1 MKDVNVPVGV
11 ADFRKVREGN
21 YYYID
26 KTGLIEEI
34 LRTPGTEVTLITR
47 PRRFGKSLGMSMLA
61 HFFDIREDS
70 RELFAGLKI
79 SENKELCEQWMNQ
92 YPVVLVSL
100 KSVDGL
106 SFDSAYAQVS
116 YVMAELY
123 KKYLDFMDSEKIN
136 SFDKELFSEIAAGK
150 ASPEAIKNSLYKLT
164 QLLSIYYGKSV
175 ILFIDEYDVPV
186 AKANANGYYE
196 QMLDMIR
203 GILSTALKDNTFLNF
218 SVVTGC
224 LRITK
229 ESIFT
234 GLNNFTTDTISDRRY
249 EEYFG
254 FTHDEVKALLRD
266 TELEERFELIQKWYD
281 GYHFGDMDIYCP
293 WDLLNYVNKAM
304 TQGTVKPESFWE
316 NTSGNIIIRQFLERT
331 EYDVTEKFEILLDGG
346 YIKEEISETLTYE
359 FIHSS
364 EKNIWSLLYMTGYLT
379 KVKPENLLPE
389 ERLEVQKNFLQ
400 IPNAEVMEIF
410 RKSVVEWFYDKSIN
424 SDRRELF
431 EILWNGDATKLT
443 DLLSDLLFDTIS
455 YHDYAESFYHAF
467 ITGLVSSAGY
477 IVESNYENGF
487 GRSDIVIKD
496 RRNRRAVVIE
506 TKIVSSEDKLEA
518 ECQNAIKQIEENQ
531 YARKIERSGF
541 RKVIRYGIAFYK
553 KECMVK
559 TVDKE

>member
-70 RELFAGLKI
+70 RELYSGLKI
-79 SENKELCEQWMNQ
+79 SKNKELCEKWMNQ

-175 ILFIDEYDVPV
+175 ILLIDEYDVPV

-281 GYHFGDMDIYCP
+281 GYHFGDMDIFCP

-346 YIKEEISETLTYE
+346 YIKEETSETLTYE

-400 IPNAEVMEIF
+400 IPNAEVMDIF

-455 YHDYAESFYHAF
+455 YHDCAESFYHAF

-506 TKIVSSEDKLEA
+506 TKIASSEDKLEA

>member
-175 ILFIDEYDVPV
+175 ILLIDEYDVPV

-364 EKNIWSLLYMTGYLT
+364 EKNLWSLLYMTGYLT
-379 KVKPENLLPE
+379 KVKPEDLLPE

-506 TKIVSSEDKLEA
+506 TKIASSEDKLEA

>member
-1 MKDVNVPVGV
+1 
-11 ADFRKVREGN
+11 
-21 YYYID
+21 
-26 KTGLIEEI
+26 
-34 LRTPGTEVTLITR
+34 
-47 PRRFGKSLGMSMLA
+47 
-61 HFFDIREDS
+61 
-70 RELFAGLKI
+70 
-79 SENKELCEQWMNQ
+79 
-92 YPVVLVSL
+92 
-100 KSVDGL
+100 
-106 SFDSAYAQVS
+106 
-116 YVMAELY
+116 
-123 KKYLDFMDSEKIN
+123 
-136 SFDKELFSEIAAGK
+136 
-150 ASPEAIKNSLYKLT
+150 
-164 QLLSIYYGKSV
+164 
-175 ILFIDEYDVPV
+175 
-186 AKANANGYYE
+186 
-196 QMLDMIR
+196 
-203 GILSTALKDNTFLNF
+203 
-218 SVVTGC
+218 
-224 LRITK
+224 
-229 ESIFT
+229 
-234 GLNNFTTDTISDRRY
+234 
-249 EEYFG
+249 
-254 FTHDEVKALLRD
+254 
-266 TELEERFELIQKWYD
+266 
-281 GYHFGDMDIYCP
+281 
-293 WDLLNYVNKAM
+293 
-304 TQGTVKPESFWE
+304 
-316 NTSGNIIIRQFLERT
+316 
-331 EYDVTEKFEILLDGG
+331 
-346 YIKEEISETLTYE
+346 
-359 FIHSS
+359 
-364 EKNIWSLLYMTGYLT
+364 MTGYLT

-506 TKIVSSEDKLEA
+506 TKIASSEDKLEA

>member
-1 MKDVNVPVGV
+1 MKEIYVPVGTS
-11 ADFRKVREGN
+11 DFREIREEE

-26 KTGLIEEI
+26 KTGLIKE
-34 LRTPGTEVTLITR
+34 LLNTKGTKVTLFTR
-47 PRRFGKSLGMSMLA
+47 PRRFGKTLGMSMLA

-70 RELFAGLKI
+70 SRLFDGLKI
-79 SENKELCEQWMNQ
+79 ADDKELCGNWMNQ
-92 YPVVLVSL
+92 YPTIFVSFKDINGLEFSVAYERLQGMLVELFKKYEYLL
-100 KSVDGL
+100 KSDEIYDDDKRIFRL
-106 SFDSAYAQVS
+106 IKSEEASFGHISRSLLVLTHMLQDY
-116 YVMAELY
+116 Y
-123 KKYLDFMDSEKIN
+123 KK
-136 SFDKELFSEIAAGK
+136 
-150 ASPEAIKNSLYKLT
+150 P
-164 QLLSIYYGKSV
+164 V
-175 ILFIDEYDVPV
+175 ILLIDEYDVPV
-186 AKANANGYYE
+186 AKASENGYYRE
-196 QMLDMIR
+196 MLDVIR
-203 GILSTALKDNTFLNF
+203 NILSTVLKDNTALKFA
-218 SVVTGC
+218 VVTGC

-234 GLNNFTTDTISDRRY
+234 GVNNFTTDTISDRRY
-249 EEYFG
+249 DEYFG
-254 FTHDEVKALLRD
+254 FTHEEVEQLLKD
-266 TELEERFELIQKWYD
+266 AELEDKFELVQQWYD

-293 WDLLNYVNKAM
+293 WDVLNYVNKAM
-304 TQGTVKPESFWE
+304 IQGTMKPENFWE
-316 NTSGNIIIRQFLERT
+316 NTSGNTIIRQFLERT

-346 YIKEEISETLTYE
+346 YIKEEISETLTYDV
-359 FIHSS
+359 IYSS
-364 EKNIWSLLYMTGYLT
+364 EKNLWSLLYMTGYLT
-379 KVKPENLLPE
+379 KAEPEKLLSEEKPELP
-389 ERLEVQKNFLQ
+389 KMFLQ
-400 IPNAEVMEIF
+400 IPNAEVMDIF

-506 TKIVSSEDKLEA
+506 TKIASSEDKLEA

-541 RKVIRYGIAFYK
+541 RKVVRYGIAFYK
-553 KECMVK
+553 KECLVK
-559 TVDKE
+559 SVDE

>member
-100 KSVDGL
+100 KNVDGL
-106 SFDSAYAQVS
+106 SFESAYAQVS

-175 ILFIDEYDVPV
+175 ILLIDEYDVPV

-331 EYDVTEKFEILLDGG
+331 EYDVTEKFEILLGGG

-506 TKIVSSEDKLEA
+506 TKIASSEDKLEA

>member
-70 RELFAGLKI
+70 RKLFAGLKI

-106 SFDSAYAQVS
+106 NFDSAYAQVS

-175 ILFIDEYDVPV
+175 ILLIDEYDVPV

-281 GYHFGDMDIYCP
+281 GYHFGDMDIFCP

-331 EYDVTEKFEILLDGG
+331 EYDVTEI
-346 YIKEEISETLTYE
+346 
-359 FIHSS
+359 
-364 EKNIWSLLYMTGYLT
+364 
-379 KVKPENLLPE
+379 
-389 ERLEVQKNFLQ
+389 
-400 IPNAEVMEIF
+400 
-410 RKSVVEWFYDKSIN
+410 
-424 SDRRELF
+424 
-431 EILWNGDATKLT
+431 
-443 DLLSDLLFDTIS
+443 
-455 YHDYAESFYHAF
+455 
-467 ITGLVSSAGY
+467 
-477 IVESNYENGF
+477 
-487 GRSDIVIKD
+487 
-496 RRNRRAVVIE
+496 
-506 TKIVSSEDKLEA
+506 
-518 ECQNAIKQIEENQ
+518 
-531 YARKIERSGF
+531 
-541 RKVIRYGIAFYK
+541 
-553 KECMVK
+553 
-559 TVDKE
+559 